1 MDIKKHASSSQIV
14 HKKNR
19 KVIGIG
25 NSNDKRLFVNKSG
38 AMMLIKK
45 AEKRRIDNN
54 LIANTLS
61 NQNIIKNNYII
72 SKKNNNVNICSSFR
86 QNNNLGNMGSKLQN
100 TISFANNIMSKAN
113 ISGLYNF
120 KKSGTKN
127 ENMNNFYNNNV
138 LTSANMSL
146 L

>member
-1 MDIKKHASSSQIV
+1 M
-14 HKKNR
+14 
-19 KVIGIG
+19 G
-25 NSNDKRLFVNKSG
+25 NSNDKKLYVNKSG
-38 AMMLIKK
+38 AMMLIKN
-45 AEKRRIDNN
+45 AENRRIDNN
-54 LIANTLS
+54 LIAHTLS

-100 TISFANNIMSKAN
+100 TISFANNIISKAN
-113 ISGLYNF
+113 NSGLYNF

-127 ENMNNFYNNNV
+127 ENMNNFYNNNI